1 VQDLQKDILQPL
13 NAADQA
19 RFIELMRKVV
29 WAESLDSG
37 GLNFF

>member
-19 RFIELMRKVV
+19 RFTELARKVV
-29 WAESLDSG
+29 WTQSAD
-37 GLNFF
+37 